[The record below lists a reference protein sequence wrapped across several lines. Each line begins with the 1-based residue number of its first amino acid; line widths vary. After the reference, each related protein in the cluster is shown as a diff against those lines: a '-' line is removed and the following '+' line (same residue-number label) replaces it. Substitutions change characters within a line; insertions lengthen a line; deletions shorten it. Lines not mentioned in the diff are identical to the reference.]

1 VPFDG
6 WSHRALRASAGRLGI
21 PAGEAVALF
30 RGGSA
35 DLVAAFS
42 RWADRRML
50 ARLEDAALSELRLS
64 ERIELALRLRIET
77 LAPSR
82 EAVRRSLSVLALPYN
97 APLGMLLL
105 YETVDGIWYAVAMP
119 RPISAFTPSARRW
132 PGSWRRR
139 LCTGWRTARLNRPTH
154 WPYQRRLADLHR
166 LTNLLPLPKCRRPH
180 AEPSSAIASAT
191 LAAKFNL
198 QRLVSATRQQSRD
211 VAHLAADADAV
222 FAVEMQFCARIIER
236 RAPPSTSRPIRFSSP
251 RRSAARGSQAA
262 SRRWPAPI
270 ARTGW

>member
-1 VPFDG
+1 MKSPLAEAERDRLIEAMLPDVPFDG
-6 WSHRALRASAGRLGI
+6 WSHRALRAAAGRLGI

-105 YETVDGIWYAVAMP
+105 YETVDGIWYAVGDASTDFSFYTKRATLAGILAAATLYWLEDRSP
-119 RPISAFTPSARRW
+119 ESADTLAFIK
-132 PGSWRRR
+132 
-139 LCTGWRTARLNRPTH
+139 
-154 WPYQRRLADLHR
+154 RRLADLHR
-166 LTNLLPLPKCRRPH
+166 LTNLRG
-180 AEPSSAIASAT
+180 
-191 LAAKFNL
+191 
-198 QRLVSATRQQSRD
+198 
-211 VAHLAADADAV
+211 
-222 FAVEMQFCARIIER
+222 
-236 RAPPSTSRPIRFSSP
+236 RF
-251 RRSAARGSQAA
+251 RSAADRMPN
-262 SRRWPAPI
+262 PARLLHPP
-270 ARTGW
+270 R